1 MTTYKII
8 PMKICITVAN
18 LTIIYSFFNKA
29 NLAAEKISQVTV
41 HFIEIKYSQC
51 NNWKQF
57 QIKMPCAFYM
67 NEKYNLKLE
76 LLAPSTLTKNMITN
90 QTFWCYPTETLL
102 TFHPRVHVLMQ

>member
-1 MTTYKII
+1 M
-8 PMKICITVAN
+8 
-18 LTIIYSFFNKA
+18 NKA

-57 QIKMPCAFYM
+57 QIKMPCAFCL

-76 LLAPSTLTKNMITN
+76 LLVPPILTKNMIMN
-90 QTFWCYPTETLL
+90 QTFWCYPTEPCLL
-102 TFHPRVHVLMQ
+102 ATPECMC